1 MNLTEREK
9 EFLKLLH
16 TLTKEQKD
24 EYIRYLQRLVKE
36 DPDNDHQNQHSQVDG
51 HPLAH

>member
-24 EYIRYLQRLVKE
+24 EYFATCKGL
-36 DPDNDHQNQHSQVDG
+36 
-51 HPLAH
+51 

>member
-9 EFLKLLH
+9 ELLKLLH
-16 TLTKEQKD
+16 TLPDEQKD

-36 DPDNDHQNQHSQVDG
+36 DPRQ
-51 HPLAH
+51 

>member
-1 MNLTEREK
+1 MNLTEREE

-16 TLTKEQKD
+16 TEQKD

-36 DPDNDHQNQHSQVDG
+36 DPRQ
-51 HPLAH
+51 

>member
-9 EFLKLLH
+9 EFLNLLH
-16 TLTKEQKD
+16 TLTKEQTD

-36 DPDNDHQNQHSQVDG
+36 DPRQ
-51 HPLAH
+51 

>member
-1 MNLTEREK
+1 MNLTEREE

-16 TLTKEQKD
+16 TLTDEQKY

-36 DPDNDHQNQHSQVDG
+36 DPRQ
-51 HPLAH
+51 